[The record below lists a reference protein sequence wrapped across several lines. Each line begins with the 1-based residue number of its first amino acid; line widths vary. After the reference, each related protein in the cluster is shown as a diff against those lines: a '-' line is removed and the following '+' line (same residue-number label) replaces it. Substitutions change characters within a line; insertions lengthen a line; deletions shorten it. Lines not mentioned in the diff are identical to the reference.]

1 MNMSRLNNIQ
11 NHITNY
17 RASREARR
25 KEFGPDLLDTTIE
38 IGKETVGATIDAGKY
53 VAQGAMNV
61 GRKAT
66 NATVG
71 AAKTATSATTSAA
84 KTAANVTIGVAKT
97 AADVTVGFGK
107 AVVGKVANFTL
118 DLKDKYDNFKNR
130 EREPLFAKLKNKI
143 ASKFDE
149 LRNNREEPKEE
160 KQKTGGFFRRM
171 ADKVANYTIDLKDK
185 FSEARD
191 KERSPIMQKLIEGK
205 EKLSNMVDR
214 GREATGLKL
223 AAISDKLLNGDST
236 TLAADAIK
244 ERLSDAKKTVKKAK
258 KEDLDEFAKFYHEN
272 KHDEKMQTALERLDD
287 KSKTSKVTAKEYAR
301 SAGIATFWA
310 TLKNKESLPALAA
323 DGVVKDIDKLESL
336 KDQLAEIDK
345 LRAEIT
351 TQMTEIEDKYGLVTP
366 EQREEKAYQ
375 DFLESGAK
383 YARAQYDTGV
393 ANNVGD
399 EEWKALR
406 DNLDFTHK
414 AAYGE
419 DAVIP
424 PRYKNDGK
432 SNTGVVN
439 IESHNAP
446 EKDGKTPMNESRQ
459 NNAEDGPGKDGKT
472 PMSDSRQSTANDD
485 PSKNHIMDETKV
497 KGGLHNYYSTRNNI
511 TPLAAAE
518 MYRFAQVYHE
528 ADADSKNAIRRGV
541 ESHGPN
547 FTSNEGVS
555 AKTYDQIMNDIDSGK
570 NDQSFWHD
578 VKDIYQL
585 NQKTIEER
593 ARDVERERNREMDDQ
608 TFSEFHDDYENT
620 VATVAKNDPY
630 VLSDNDFNYAEAEKI
645 QNDRNTDL
653 YYYNELHGYG
663 NHGLPDRDDYAPPA
677 YEDYT
682 LSDDDLA
689 YYDQYNMQ
697 Q

>member
-53 VAQGAMNV
+53 VAQSAMNV
-61 GRKAT
+61 GRKATNTTVGAAKTAT

-71 AAKTATSATTSAA
+71 AAKTAAF
-84 KTAANVTIGVAKT
+84 VA
-97 AADVTVGFGK
+97 VGFGK
-107 AVVGKVANFTL
+107 VVVGKVADFTL

-130 EREPLFAKLKNKI
+130 EREPLFSKLKNKI

-149 LRNNREEPKEE
+149 LRSNREEPKEE
-160 KQKTGGFFRRM
+160 KQKTSGFFRRM

-191 KERSPIMQKLIEGK
+191 KERSPIMQKLIAGK

-223 AAISDKLLNGDST
+223 AAISDKLLNGDSNA
-236 TLAADAIK
+236 LAADAIK
-244 ERLSDAKKTVKKAK
+244 ERLSDAKKTVKKAN

-272 KHDEKMQTALERLDD
+272 KHDEKMQKTLDRLDD
-287 KSKTSKVTAKEYAR
+287 KAKNGKVTAKEYAR
-301 SAGIATFWA
+301 SAGIATFWS
-310 TLKNKESLPALAA
+310 TLKNKEPLPELDA
-323 DGVVKDIDKLESL
+323 DGVVKDIDRLDSL

-383 YARAQYDTGV
+383 YARAQYNTGV

-439 IESHNAP
+439 IESNNVP
-446 EKDGKTPMNESRQ
+446 KKDGKTPMDESRQ

-472 PMSDSRQSTANDD
+472 PMSNSRQNTANDD

-528 ADADSKNAIRRGV
+528 ADADSKNAIRGGV
-541 ESHGPN
+541 EGYGPN
-547 FTSNEGVS
+547 FISNEGVS
-555 AKTYDQIMNDIDSGK
+555 AETYNRIMNDIDSSK
-570 NDQSFWHD
+570 NDHRMWHD
-578 VKDIYQL
+578 TKDIYQI
-585 NQKTIEER
+585 NHKSIEER
-593 ARDVERERNREMDDQ
+593 TRDVERARNREMDDQ
-608 TFSEFHDDYENT
+608 TFSEFHDYANT
-620 VATVAKNDPY
+620 VRKDDPY
-630 VLSDNDFNYAEAEKI
+630 VLSDKDFNYAEAEKI
-645 QNDRNTDL
+645 QNERETDL

-663 NHGLPDRDDYAPPA
+663 NHGLPDHDDYAPPA

>member
-1 MNMSRLNNIQ
+1 MSRLNNIQ

-61 GRKAT
+61 GRKVT
-66 NATVG
+66 NTTVG
-71 AAKTATSATTSAA
+71 AAKTTTNATTSTV
-84 KTAANVTIGVAKT
+84 KTAV
-97 AADVTVGFGK
+97 DVTVGFGK
-107 AVVGKVANFTL
+107 AIAGKVVNFTL

-130 EREPLFAKLKNKI
+130 EREPLFLKLKNKI

-149 LRNNREEPKEE
+149 LRNKREEPKEE
-160 KQKTGGFFRRM
+160 KQKTGGFFKRM
-171 ADKVANYTIDLKDK
+171 ADKAVNYTIDLKDK
-185 FSEARD
+185 FLELRER
-191 KERSPIMQKLIEGK
+191 ERSMVVQKLIDANK
-205 EKLSNMVDR
+205 DRFSNMVDR

-223 AAISDKLLNGDST
+223 AAISDKLLNKDEQGLDST
-236 TLAADAIK
+236 EDKLNDV
-244 ERLSDAKKTVKKAK
+244 KKTVKKAK
-258 KEDLDEFAKFYHEN
+258 KEDLDEFAKYYHEN
-272 KHDEKMQTALERLDD
+272 KHDEKMQKALDRLDD
-287 KSKTSKVTAKEYAR
+287 KAKTGKVTAKEYAR

-310 TLKNKESLPALAA
+310 TLKNKEPLPALDA

-439 IESHNAP
+439 IESNNAP
-446 EKDGKTPMNESRQ
+446 KKDGKTPMNESRQ
-459 NNAEDGPGKDGKT
+459 SIGN
-472 PMSDSRQSTANDD
+472 DS
-485 PSKNHIMDETKV
+485 PSKMDETKV
-497 KGGLHNYYSTRNNI
+497 TGGLHDYYTTRNNI

-528 ADADSKNAIRRGV
+528 ADDSAKNAIRGGV
-541 ESHGPN
+541 EGYGLN
-547 FTSNEGVS
+547 FISNEGVS
-555 AKTYDQIMNDIDSGK
+555 AETYNRIMNDIDSSK
-570 NDQSFWHD
+570 NDHRMWHD
-578 VKDIYQL
+578 TKDIYQI
-585 NQKTIEER
+585 NHKSIEER
-593 ARDVERERNREMDDQ
+593 TRDVERARNREMDDQ
-608 TFSEFHDDYENT
+608 TFSEFHDDYAHN
-620 VATVAKNDPY
+620 VAKDDTY
-630 VLSDNDFNYAEAEKI
+630 VLSDTDFNYAEAEKI
-645 QNDRNTDL
+645 QNERETDL

-682 LSDDDLA
+682 LSDDDLV

>member
-53 VAQGAMNV
+53 VAQSAMNV

-71 AAKTATSATTSAA
+71 ATKTVADVTVGAAKTATNA
-84 KTAANVTIGVAKT
+84 
-97 AADVTVGFGK
+97 TVGFGK
-107 AVVGKVANFTL
+107 AVVGKVADFTL

-130 EREPLFAKLKNKI
+130 EREPLFSKLKNKI

-149 LRNNREEPKEE
+149 LRSNREEPKEE
-160 KQKTGGFFRRM
+160 KQKTSGFFRRM

-185 FSEARD
+185 FSEVRE

-223 AAISDKLLNGDST
+223 AAISDKLLNGDSNA
-236 TLAADAIK
+236 LAADAIK

-272 KHDEKMQTALERLDD
+272 KHDEKMQKTLDRLDD
-287 KSKTSKVTAKEYAR
+287 KAKNGKVTAKEYAR
-301 SAGIATFWA
+301 SAGIATFWS
-310 TLKNKESLPALAA
+310 TLKNKEPLPELDA
-323 DGVVKDIDKLESL
+323 DGVVKDIDRLDSL

-345 LRAEIT
+345 LRTEIIS
-351 TQMTEIEDKYGLVTP
+351 QMTEIEDKYGLVTP

-393 ANNVGD
+393 ANNVSD

-406 DNLDFTHK
+406 DNLNFTHK

-432 SNTGVVN
+432 SNTGAVN
-439 IESHNAP
+439 KEPNAP
-446 EKDGKTPMNESRQ
+446 EKDGKTPMDESRQ
-459 NNAEDGPGKDGKT
+459 NNAEDGPGKDGIT
-472 PMSDSRQSTANDD
+472 PMSNSRQSTANDD

-528 ADADSKNAIRRGV
+528 ADDNDKGAIRRGV
-541 ESHGPN
+541 EMHGPN
-547 FTSNEGVS
+547 FISNEGVD
-555 AKTYDQIMNDIDSGK
+555 AKTYNQIMNDIDSGK

-585 NQKTIEER
+585 NHKTIEER
-593 ARDVERERNREMDDQ
+593 TRDVERARNREMDDQ
-608 TFSEFHDDYENT
+608 TFAEFHDDYANT
-620 VATVAKNDPY
+620 VRKDDPY

>member
-1 MNMSRLNNIQ
+1 MSRLNNIQ

-53 VAQGAMNV
+53 VAQGAINV

-71 AAKTATSATTSAA
+71 AAKTATNATVGATR
-84 KTAANVTIGVAKT
+84 TV
-97 AADVTVGFGK
+97 ADVTVGFGK
-107 AVVGKVANFTL
+107 AVVGKVADFTL

-130 EREPLFAKLKNKI
+130 EREPLFSKLKNKM

-149 LRNNREEPKEE
+149 LRINREEPKEE

-171 ADKVANYTIDLKDK
+171 VDKAMNYTIDLKDK
-185 FSEARD
+185 FLEARD
-191 KERSPIMQKLIEGK
+191 RERSTVVQRLVETNKERF
-205 EKLSNMVDR
+205 SNLVDR

-223 AAISDKLLNGDST
+223 AAISDKLLNKDEKGLDST
-236 TLAADAIK
+236 EDKLNDV
-244 ERLSDAKKTVKKAK
+244 KKTVKKAK

-310 TLKNKESLPALAA
+310 TLKNKEPLPALDA

-345 LRAEIT
+345 LRVEIT

-432 SNTGVVN
+432 SNTGVIN
-439 IESHNAP
+439 KSNDAP
-446 EKDGKTPMNESRQ
+446 EKGDKQQDTSMKEALQSNTNDGLETDGNT
-459 NNAEDGPGKDGKT
+459 NDGPSKPDKG
-472 PMSDSRQSTANDD
+472 QLAN
-485 PSKNHIMDETKV
+485 NQLDETKV

-528 ADADSKNAIRRGV
+528 ADDNNKGAIRRGV
-541 ESHGPN
+541 ETHGPN
-547 FTSNEGVS
+547 FISNEGVD
-555 AKTYDQIMNDIDSGK
+555 AKTYNQIMNDIDSGK
-570 NDQSFWHD
+570 NDQKLWHD
-578 VKDIYQL
+578 TKDIYQL
-585 NQKTIEER
+585 NHKTIEER
-593 ARDVERERNREMDDQ
+593 TRDVERERNREMDDQ
-608 TFSEFHDDYENT
+608 TFSEFHDDYANT
-620 VATVAKNDPY
+620 VRKDDPY
-630 VLSDNDFNYAEAEKI
+630 VLSYRDFNYAEAEKI
-645 QNDRNTDL
+645 QNECETDL

>member
-1 MNMSRLNNIQ
+1 MSRLNNIQ

-107 AVVGKVANFTL
+107 AALGKVVDFTL

-130 EREPLFAKLKNKI
+130 EREPLFSKLKNKI

-149 LRNNREEPKEE
+149 LRSNREEPKEE

-223 AAISDKLLNGDST
+223 AAISDKLLNGDNT
-236 TLAADAIK
+236 ALAADSIK
-244 ERLSDAKKTVKKAK
+244 EGLTDAKKTVKKAT
-258 KEDLDEFAKFYHEN
+258 KEDLDDFAKFYHEN

-301 SAGIATFWA
+301 SAGIATFWS
-310 TLKNKESLPALAA
+310 TLKNKEPLPALDA

-336 KDQLAEIDK
+336 KEQLAEIDK

-432 SNTGVVN
+432 SNTGAVN
-439 IESHNAP
+439 KEPNAP

-497 KGGLHNYYSTRNNI
+497 KGGLHNYYSTRNDI

-585 NQKTIEER
+585 NHKTIEER
-593 ARDVERERNREMDDQ
+593 TRDVERARNREMDDQ
-608 TFSEFHDDYENT
+608 TFAEFHDDYANT
-620 VATVAKNDPY
+620 VRKDDPY
-630 VLSDNDFNYAEAEKI
+630 VLSDNDFNYAEVEKI

>member
-53 VAQGAMNV
+53 VAQSAMNV

-66 NATVG
+66 NTTVG
-71 AAKTATSATTSAA
+71 AAKTATNATIGAA
-84 KTAANVTIGVAKT
+84 KTAAN
-97 AADVTVGFGK
+97 VTVGFGK
-107 AVVGKVANFTL
+107 AVVGKVADFTL

-130 EREPLFAKLKNKI
+130 EREPLFSKLKNKI

-149 LRNNREEPKEE
+149 LRSNREEPKEE
-160 KQKTGGFFRRM
+160 KQKTSGFFRRM

-191 KERSPIMQKLIEGK
+191 KERSPIMQKLIAGK

-223 AAISDKLLNGDST
+223 AAISDKLLNGDSNA
-236 TLAADAIK
+236 LAADAIK
-244 ERLSDAKKTVKKAK
+244 ERLSDAKKTVKKAN

-301 SAGIATFWA
+301 SAGIATFWS
-310 TLKNKESLPALAA
+310 TLKNKEPLPALDA

-336 KDQLAEIDK
+336 KDQLVEIDK

-439 IESHNAP
+439 IESNNAP

-485 PSKNHIMDETKV
+485 PSKNHITDETKV
-497 KGGLHNYYSTRNNI
+497 TGQLHNYYSTRNNI

-528 ADADSKNAIRRGV
+528 ADDSAKTTIRGGV
-541 ESHGPN
+541 EGYGPN
-547 FTSNEGVS
+547 FISNEGVS
-555 AKTYDQIMNDIDSGK
+555 AETYNRIMNDIDSSK
-570 NDQSFWHD
+570 NDHRMWHD
-578 VKDIYQL
+578 TKDIYQI
-585 NQKTIEER
+585 NHKSIEER
-593 ARDVERERNREMDDQ
+593 TRDVERARNREMDDQ
-608 TFSEFHDDYENT
+608 TFSEFHDDYANT
-620 VATVAKNDPY
+620 VRKDDPY
-630 VLSDNDFNYAEAEKI
+630 VLSDKDFNYAEAEKI
-645 QNDRNTDL
+645 QNERETDL

-663 NHGLPDRDDYAPPA
+663 NHGLPDHDDYAPPA

-682 LSDDDLA
+682 LSEDDLA
-689 YYDQYNMQ
+689 YYEQYDMQ

>member
-1 MNMSRLNNIQ
+1 MSRLNNIQ

-53 VAQGAMNV
+53 VAQSAMNV

-71 AAKTATSATTSAA
+71 ATKTVADVTVGAAKTATNA
-84 KTAANVTIGVAKT
+84 
-97 AADVTVGFGK
+97 TVGFGK
-107 AVVGKVANFTL
+107 AVVGKVADFTL

-130 EREPLFAKLKNKI
+130 EREPLFSKLKNKI

-149 LRNNREEPKEE
+149 LRSNREEPKEE
-160 KQKTGGFFRRM
+160 KQKTSGFFRRM

-185 FSEARD
+185 FSEVRE

-223 AAISDKLLNGDST
+223 AAISDKLLNGDSNA
-236 TLAADAIK
+236 LAADAIK

-272 KHDEKMQTALERLDD
+272 KHDEKMQKTLDRLDD
-287 KSKTSKVTAKEYAR
+287 KAKNGKVTAKEYAR
-301 SAGIATFWA
+301 SAGIATFWS
-310 TLKNKESLPALAA
+310 TLKNKEPLPELDA
-323 DGVVKDIDKLESL
+323 DGVVKDIDRLDSL

-345 LRAEIT
+345 LRTEIIS
-351 TQMTEIEDKYGLVTP
+351 QMTEIEDKYGLVTP

-393 ANNVGD
+393 ANNVSD

-406 DNLDFTHK
+406 DNLNFTHK

-432 SNTGVVN
+432 SNTGAVN
-439 IESHNAP
+439 KEPNAP
-446 EKDGKTPMNESRQ
+446 EKDGKTPMDESRQ
-459 NNAEDGPGKDGKT
+459 NNAEDGPGKDGIT
-472 PMSDSRQSTANDD
+472 PMSNSRQSTANDD

-528 ADADSKNAIRRGV
+528 ADDNDKGAIRRGV
-541 ESHGPN
+541 EMHGPN
-547 FTSNEGVS
+547 FISNEGVD
-555 AKTYDQIMNDIDSGK
+555 AKTYNQIMNDIDSGK

-585 NQKTIEER
+585 NHKTIEER
-593 ARDVERERNREMDDQ
+593 TRDVERARNREMDDQ
-608 TFSEFHDDYENT
+608 TFAEFHDDYANT
-620 VATVAKNDPY
+620 VRKDDPY

>member
-1 MNMSRLNNIQ
+1 MSRLNNIQ

-53 VAQGAMNV
+53 VAQSAMNV
-61 GRKAT
+61 GRKATNTTVGAAKTAT

-71 AAKTATSATTSAA
+71 AAKTAAF
-84 KTAANVTIGVAKT
+84 VA
-97 AADVTVGFGK
+97 VGFGK
-107 AVVGKVANFTL
+107 VVVGKVADFTL

-130 EREPLFAKLKNKI
+130 EREPLFSKLKNKI

-149 LRNNREEPKEE
+149 LRSNREEPKEE
-160 KQKTGGFFRRM
+160 KQKTSGFFRRM

-191 KERSPIMQKLIEGK
+191 KERSPIMQKLIAGK

-223 AAISDKLLNGDST
+223 AAISDKLLNGDSNA
-236 TLAADAIK
+236 LAADAIK
-244 ERLSDAKKTVKKAK
+244 ERLSDAKKTVKKAN

-272 KHDEKMQTALERLDD
+272 KHDEKMQKTLDRLDD
-287 KSKTSKVTAKEYAR
+287 KAKNGKVTAKEYAR
-301 SAGIATFWA
+301 SAGIATFWS
-310 TLKNKESLPALAA
+310 TLKNKEPLPELDA
-323 DGVVKDIDKLESL
+323 DGVVKDIDRLDSL

-383 YARAQYDTGV
+383 YARAQYNTGV

-439 IESHNAP
+439 IESNNVP
-446 EKDGKTPMNESRQ
+446 KKDGKTPMDESRQ

-472 PMSDSRQSTANDD
+472 PMSNSRQNTANDD

-528 ADADSKNAIRRGV
+528 ADADSKNAIRGGV
-541 ESHGPN
+541 EGYGPN
-547 FTSNEGVS
+547 FISNEGVS
-555 AKTYDQIMNDIDSGK
+555 AETYNRIMNDIDSSK
-570 NDQSFWHD
+570 NDHRMWHD
-578 VKDIYQL
+578 TKDIYQI
-585 NQKTIEER
+585 NHKSIEER
-593 ARDVERERNREMDDQ
+593 TRDVERARNREMDDQ
-608 TFSEFHDDYENT
+608 TFSEFHDYANT
-620 VATVAKNDPY
+620 VRKDDPY
-630 VLSDNDFNYAEAEKI
+630 VLSDKDFNYAEAEKI
-645 QNDRNTDL
+645 QNERETDL

-663 NHGLPDRDDYAPPA
+663 NHGLPDHDDYAPPA